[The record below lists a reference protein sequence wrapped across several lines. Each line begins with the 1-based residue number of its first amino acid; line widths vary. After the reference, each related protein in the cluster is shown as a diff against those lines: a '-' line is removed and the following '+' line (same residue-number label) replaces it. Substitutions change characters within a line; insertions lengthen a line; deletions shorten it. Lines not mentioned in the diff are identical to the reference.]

1 MTTLDERLVGVRDG
15 GRRALVPYLM
25 AGARPDWTRLL
36 QAAVAGGADVLEV
49 GLPFSD
55 PMMDGPVIQEAAL
68 AALAAGTTL
77 DSVCAELG
85 ALDLGVPL
93 VAMTYCNV
101 VYHYGLERAAGRLRD
116 AGVLGVILPDLA
128 LEELGEWAA
137 VCDAGDLATVL
148 MVAPSTPPARVARL
162 TARSRGFVYAAARMA
177 VTGTAEGLGDGAAV
191 LERVRATST
200 MPAYVGIGIAS
211 PAQARAAAERADGV
225 IVGSALVR
233 RVLDGASPEEVESF
247 VRDLRREIDAT

>member
-1 MTTLDERLVGVRDG
+1 MTTLDERLGAVRAS

-36 QAAVAGGADVLEV
+36 EAAVAGGADALEV

-101 VYHYGLERAAGRLRD
+101 VYHYGLERAAGRLRE
-116 AGVLGVILPDLA
+116 AGVLGTILPDLA
-128 LEELGEWAA
+128 LEELDEWAA

-148 MVAPSTPPARVARL
+148 MVAPSTPPERVARVA
-162 TARSRGFVYAAARMA
+162 ARSRGFVYAAARMA
-177 VTGTAEGLGDGAAV
+177 VTGAAVGLGDGAAV
-191 LERVRATST
+191 VERIRAASPV
-200 MPAYVGIGIAS
+200 PAYVGIGIAS
-211 PAQARAAAERADGV
+211 PEQARAAAAVADGA

-233 RVLDGASPEEVESF
+233 RVLDGASPEQVESF
-247 VRDLRREIDAT
+247 VRGLREAIDAP

>member
-1 MTTLDERLVGVRDG
+1 MTTLDERLRAVREG

-25 AGARPDWTRLL
+25 AGSRPDWVRLL
-36 QAAVAGGADVLEV
+36 EAAVAGGADAIEV

-77 DSVCAELG
+77 DSVCAEL
-85 ALDLGVPL
+85 ASLELAVPL

-101 VYHYGLERAAGRLRD
+101 VYHYGLERAAGRLRE
-116 AGVLGVILPDLA
+116 AGVLGTILPDLA

-137 VCDAGDLATVL
+137 VSDACDLATVL
-148 MVAPSTPPARVARL
+148 MVAPSTPPERVARL
-162 TARSRGFVYAAARMA
+162 AARSRGFVYAAARMA
-177 VTGTAEGLGDGAAV
+177 VTGTASGLGDGAAV
-191 LERVRATST
+191 AERVREASST
-200 MPAYVGIGIAS
+200 PVYIGIGIAT
-211 PAQARAAAERADGV
+211 AEQARAAARAADGV

-233 RVLDGASPEEVESF
+233 RVLDGRSPEEVESF
-247 VRDLRREIDAT
+247 VRELREALDEM

>member
-1 MTTLDERLVGVRDG
+1 MTTLDARLAGLRDG

-36 QAAVAGGADVLEV
+36 EAAVAGGADALEV

-77 DSVCAELG
+77 DSGCAALG

-101 VYHYGLERAAGRLRD
+101 IYHYGLERAAGRLRE
-116 AGVLGVILPDLA
+116 AGVLGAILPDLA
-128 LEELGEWAA
+128 LEEMDEWAA

-148 MVAPSTPPARVARL
+148 MVAPSSPPERVARVAV
-162 TARSRGFVYAAARMA
+162 RSRGFVYAAARMA
-177 VTGTAEGLGDGAAV
+177 VTGAADGLGDGAAV
-191 LERVRATST
+191 VERIRTVTT
-200 MPAYVGIGIAS
+200 TPTYVGIGIAS
-211 PAQARAAAERADGV
+211 PEQARAAAARADGA

-233 RVLDGASPEEVESF
+233 RVLDGATPEQVESV
-247 VRDLRREIDAT
+247 VREFREALDAT

>member
-1 MTTLDERLVGVRDG
+1 MTTLDERLGAVRASR
-15 GRRALVPYLM
+15 RRALVPYLM

-36 QAAVAGGADVLEV
+36 EAAVAGGADALEV

-116 AGVLGVILPDLA
+116 AGVLGTILPDLA
-128 LEELGEWAA
+128 LEELDEWAA

-148 MVAPSTPPARVARL
+148 MVAPSTPPERVARVA
-162 TARSRGFVYAAARMA
+162 ARSRGFVYAAARMA
-177 VTGTAEGLGDGAAV
+177 VTGAAVGLGDGAAV
-191 LERVRATST
+191 VERIRAASPV
-200 MPAYVGIGIAS
+200 PAYVGIGIAS
-211 PAQARAAAERADGV
+211 PEQARAAAAVADGA

-233 RVLDGASPEEVESF
+233 RVLDGASPEQVESF
-247 VRDLRREIDAT
+247 VRGLREAIDAP

>member
-1 MTTLDERLVGVRDG
+1 MTTLDERLGAVRAS

-36 QAAVAGGADVLEV
+36 EAAVAGGADALEV

-101 VYHYGLERAAGRLRD
+101 VYHYGLERAAGRLRE
-116 AGVLGVILPDLA
+116 AGVLGTILPDLA
-128 LEELGEWAA
+128 LEELDEWAA

-148 MVAPSTPPARVARL
+148 MVAPSTPPERVARVA
-162 TARSRGFVYAAARMA
+162 ARSRGFVYAAARMA
-177 VTGTAEGLGDGAAV
+177 VTGAAVGLGDGAAV
-191 LERVRATST
+191 VERIRAASPV
-200 MPAYVGIGIAS
+200 PAYVGIGIAS
-211 PAQARAAAERADGV
+211 PEQARAAASVADGA

-233 RVLDGASPEEVESF
+233 RVLDGASPEQVESF
-247 VRDLRREIDAT
+247 VRGLREAIDAP